1 MSTSLPTKNV
11 EKGEACRATNGAIR
25 SVQSVRPTLDQRRRT
40 TMNKNRQPTRTDNR
54 RVTSDARRR
63 SAHGQ
68 TRMTRSTGSTGP
80 SRPTTHDPRT
90 TLRPATTHAMRQRPT
105 PIQPTPSAREKGL
118 ATAHACRAA
127 PKRTVTVSPRPS
139 APASSDTSA

>member
-1 MSTSLPTKNV
+1 MSRNERGNSFGPIGPADVGPTT
-11 EKGEACRATNGAIR
+11 TNNDE
-25 SVQSVRPTLDQRRRT
+25 QEPTTD
-40 TMNKNRQPTRTDNR
+40 NRQPRTDNR

-63 SAHGQ
+63 SAQGQ

-80 SRPTTHDPRT
+80 SRPTTHDLRT

-105 PIQPTPSAREKGL
+105 LIKPTPSAREKGL

>member
-1 MSTSLPTKNV
+1 
-11 EKGEACRATNGAIR
+11 
-25 SVQSVRPTLDQRRRT
+25 
-40 TMNKNRQPTRTDNR
+40 
-54 RVTSDARRR
+54 
-63 SAHGQ
+63 
-68 TRMTRSTGSTGP
+68 MTRGGAVRRPNTDDAIDRINGP
-80 SRPTTHDPRT
+80 IATHDPRPTTHDPRPTIHDPRT
-90 TLRPATTHAMRQRPT
+90 TLRPATTHATRQRPT